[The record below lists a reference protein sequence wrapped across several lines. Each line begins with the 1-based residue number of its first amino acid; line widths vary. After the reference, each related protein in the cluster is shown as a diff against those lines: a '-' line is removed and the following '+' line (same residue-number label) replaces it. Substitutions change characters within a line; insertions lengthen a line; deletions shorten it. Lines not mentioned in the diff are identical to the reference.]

1 MRMDILRTTWQSFL
15 GSLPAL
21 VVGIVVARV
30 VHSYLSSELIE
41 RFARRGLRENLV
53 LVSIM
58 GLLAPGPLAAYLPLL
73 RALRSTGLHLSLVA
87 TFITAQTLA
96 GPMRLFLEVACF
108 GAWFYAYRVVVSFI
122 IAIIVGAAFH
132 FLERRGVF

>member
-1 MRMDILRTTWQSFL
+1 M
-15 GSLPAL
+15 
-21 VVGIVVARV
+21 ARV

-41 RFARRGLRENLV
+41 RFARRRLRENLV

-73 RALRSTGLHLSLVA
+73 RALRNTGLHLSLVA

-96 GPMRLFLEVACF
+96 GPMRLFLEVTYF
-108 GAWFYAYRVVVSFI
+108 GAWFYAYRVVISFI
-122 IAIIVGAAFH
+122 IAISVGAAFD